1 MVPLVQV
8 HGPQPPSMGP
18 GEGKVE
24 LTGVLTDFSPE
35 HGSVLQDISF
45 VSFSFRRPYSLPQPA
60 EVQFLSRSTWSF
72 NSHL

>member
-18 GEGKVE
+18 VEGKVE
-24 LTGVLTDFSPE
+24 LTGVFTDFSPE
-35 HGSVLQDISF
+35 HGSILHVISLTY
-45 VSFSFRRPYSLPQPA
+45 FSFRRPYSLPQAA